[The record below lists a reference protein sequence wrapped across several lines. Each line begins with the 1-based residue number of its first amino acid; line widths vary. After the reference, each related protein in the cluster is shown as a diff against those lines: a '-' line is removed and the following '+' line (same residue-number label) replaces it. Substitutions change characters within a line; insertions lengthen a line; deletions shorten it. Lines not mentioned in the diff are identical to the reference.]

1 MKTKNATISMIAI
14 SVLILVVVV
23 SLFVAF
29 SKKQEGVEVP
39 EIVTTTAN
47 EWVEQRFNNTT
58 YHDWRVESLE
68 YAYTYEDFEGMTL
81 QVYRMNYEYLVDNP
95 DEIFLAGGMS
105 IDEEGW
111 LVPEYPNCTYLI
123 FKQDAKELI
132 YLTTIMHNDGDP
144 GTEVFTWDLRNAL
157 GNEKN

>member
-1 MKTKNATISMIAI
+1 MIAI

-58 YHDWRVESLE
+58 YLDWRVESLE

-144 GTEVFTWDLRNAL
+144 GTEIFTWDLKNAL
-157 GNEKN
+157 GYEK

>member
-1 MKTKNATISMIAI
+1 MKTKKATISMIAI

-58 YHDWRVESLE
+58 YLDWRVEALE

-144 GTEVFTWDLRNAL
+144 GTEIFTWDLKNAL
-157 GNEKN
+157 CCEK

>member
-58 YHDWRVESLE
+58 YLDWRVESLE

-123 FKQDAKELI
+123 FKKDGKELI

-144 GTEVFTWDLRNAL
+144 GTEIFTWDLKNAL
-157 GNEKN
+157 GCEK